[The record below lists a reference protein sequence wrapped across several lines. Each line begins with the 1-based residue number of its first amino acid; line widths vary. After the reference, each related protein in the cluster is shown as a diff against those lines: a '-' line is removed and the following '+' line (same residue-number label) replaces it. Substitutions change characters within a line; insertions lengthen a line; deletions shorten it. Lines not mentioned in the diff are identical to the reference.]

1 MEKPTYTLIDYVK
14 WIGDFTFEEFPF
26 CETDA
31 LVLCDVIYFDIFN
44 GINATE
50 KSLAEL
56 IHKAPVEKSDIVKC
70 LGGGVKRHVSFIR
83 AVESSKRFG
92 TISLQ
97 DYSETLDFS
106 NSIQFAAA
114 AFSYKSIWNFIAFRG
129 TDDTIPGWKEDFMI
143 SFTKTNAQKLALD
156 FAVKNIKSD
165 VSNYLGGHSKGGN
178 LAMYAAALLP
188 EELLKN
194 VAHIYDLDGPG
205 FCDEIFDLSALDRI
219 RAKTTC
225 VIPEFSVIGKLFS
238 PEFPDTRIVASDET
252 SVMQHELLSWGV
264 KGKELD
270 TVPENDPRSK
280 NINRI
285 IDEWVENI
293 PLDDRKT
300 FVNELFDALASN
312 KARTM
317 TDIMKNGPDGFEE
330 ILLQVVGSSPVTKKT
345 AAKLP
350 EQALFGDIF
359 KNLKITGFWNALSR
373 FGIVQS
379 VIMVI
384 AGLMFIFAS
393 DNILN
398 VASMMLITGL
408 ALTQLGLTFKRFR
421 ESHWK
426 FTMVRDRFHLSI
438 IMIVLSIFMLI
449 KEQAMFLFGS
459 IIFANAAFIIAVH
472 SGTKAA
478 DKKNPVHLRILTGA
492 ESVLCLIYGVS
503 FLIIPPSAVF
513 GYSIS
518 IGNTLI
524 ADALIRLLFAIYDFL
539 RRNK

>member
-1 MEKPTYTLIDYVK
+1 MANYFDYLEGRGDIPFSVDPFNEVDNVILSELAYINYVGIANDEKKVK
-14 WIGDFTFEEFPF
+14 L
-26 CETDA
+26 TDA
-31 LVLCDVIYFDIFN
+31 CDAYFSHIPENQTEIENPNLLKAKIMKELVKSVRFKNTEVCFYVNDFD
-44 GINATE
+44 
-50 KSLAEL
+50 
-56 IHKAPVEKSDIVKC
+56 PD
-70 LGGGVKRHVSFIR
+70 
-83 AVESSKRFG
+83 
-92 TISLQ
+92 
-97 DYSETLDFS
+97 LD
-106 NSIQFAAA
+106 IQFAAVTFLLDDQS
-114 AFSYKSIWNFIAFRG
+114 AFVAFRG
-129 TDDTIPGWKEDFMI
+129 TDH
-143 SFTKTNAQKLALD
+143 SFTGLHDALD
-156 FAVKNIKSD
+156 LSYLPETDSQRKAIDYLNTLNRLP
-165 VSNYLGGHSKGGN
+165 NYPLRIGGHSKGGN

-350 EQALFGDIF
+350 EQALFGEKK

-449 KEQAMFLFGS
+449 KEQS
-459 IIFANAAFIIAVH
+459 
-472 SGTKAA
+472 
-478 DKKNPVHLRILTGA
+478 
-492 ESVLCLIYGVS
+492 
-503 FLIIPPSAVF
+503 
-513 GYSIS
+513 
-518 IGNTLI
+518 
-524 ADALIRLLFAIYDFL
+524 RL
-539 RRNK
+539 